1 MKWRWSERVGR
12 GGRGRQWRRQGGGGQ
27 QHLTKGNRKYFAGAQ
42 KAKPKKPAKTLQMLF
57 DLAKGGQWRREG

>member
-1 MKWRWSERVGR
+1 METEVERGKR
-12 GGRGRQWRRQGGGGQ
+12 GQDRGVTGGGQ

-57 DLAKGGQWRREG
+57 ELT

>member
-1 MKWRWSERVGR
+1 MKWRWSEGVVGVGEGDSGVGR
-12 GGRGRQWRRQGGGGQ
+12 GGGQ

-57 DLAKGGQWRREG
+57 DLAEGGESRREG

>member
-1 MKWRWSERVGR
+1 MVG
-12 GGRGRQWRRQGGGGQ
+12 GGRGRQWRGQGGGQ

-57 DLAKGGQWRREG
+57 DLAEGGESRREG

>member
-1 MKWRWSERVGR
+1 MELE
-12 GGRGRQWRRQGGGGQ
+12 RQWGDEGQGGGVTGGQ

-57 DLAKGGQWRREG
+57 DLT